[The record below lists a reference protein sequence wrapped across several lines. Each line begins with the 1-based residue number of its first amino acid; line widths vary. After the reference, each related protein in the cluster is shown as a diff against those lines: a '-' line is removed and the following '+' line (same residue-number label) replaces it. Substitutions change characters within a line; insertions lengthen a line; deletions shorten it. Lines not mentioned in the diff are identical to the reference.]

1 MAAGAASIV
10 AHGVVLVLVVMV
22 IVPDAPARHSVEL
35 TPIQVVQLVEPT
47 PPPPA
52 APPLL
57 QPIGAPSPGTLGR
70 RSNSAPRSATR
81 APADPYS
88 DLIVHYD
95 APASE
100 APGNRAGATGL
111 GIGAGPT
118 GDGIG
123 DIQLPATPTR
133 ARPARPKHDY
143 SRWGFRAAPVFR
155 GAIVRLELAIDATGA
170 VRGVRIVKGVDDHID
185 REATTMASRFEFHP
199 ALDDDGRSVASRHG
213 WEFVIQ

>member
-1 MAAGAASIV
+1 
-10 AHGVVLVLVVMV
+10 MV
-22 IVPDAPARHSVEL
+22 IDVPGAPAPHTVEL
-35 TPIQVVQLVEPT
+35 TPIQVVQVVEPPPERPA
-47 PPPPA
+47 PPPV
-52 APPLL
+52 
-57 QPIGAPSPGTLGR
+57 QPVAAPSPGTLGR
-70 RSNSAPRSATR
+70 RGSTAPRSATR

-88 DLIVHYD
+88 DLVVHYD

-100 APGNRAGATGL
+100 QPGSQAGATGL

-123 DIQLPATPTR
+123 DIQLPSAPTR
-133 ARPARPKHDY
+133 ARPPRPTRDY
-143 SRWGFRAAPVFR
+143 SRWSFRAAGVFR
-155 GAIVRLELAIDATGA
+155 GAIVRLELAIDAGGA

-199 ALDDDGRSVASRHG
+199 ALDDDGRPVASRHA